1 LDRYRA
7 LLSDKFAT
15 KEKKK
20 KTSGAPADPYSIA
33 AFCTPNPK
41 KNNKPVLFIAQLLS
55 EQ

>member
-1 LDRYRA
+1 LGGLERKI
-7 LLSDKFAT
+7 SHQ
-15 KEKKK
+15 KKK
-20 KTSGAPADPYSIA
+20 KKPLGAPADPYSIA